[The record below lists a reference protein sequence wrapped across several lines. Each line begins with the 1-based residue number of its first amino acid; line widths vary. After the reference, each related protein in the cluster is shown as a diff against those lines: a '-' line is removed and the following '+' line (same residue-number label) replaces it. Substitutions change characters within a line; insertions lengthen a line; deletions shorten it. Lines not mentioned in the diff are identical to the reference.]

1 MRVRVCL
8 CVCARAF
15 ARVSAHARVDVASPR
30 LHEELV
36 LRQRRGQSAASC
48 DLNRNS
54 AAELQDILHQRL
66 LSYLVYVCVCVG
78 VGGGGWREGT
88 GGDVEH
94 QPTRTNRSFRRTD
107 SLRRRTVGRTFW
119 GLLTPSLPAP
129 ACKISG
135 LKDARTRLQTVH
147 FPVL

>member
-15 ARVSAHARVDVASPR
+15 ARVSAIARVDVASPR
-30 LHEELV
+30 LHEELA
-36 LRQRRGQSAASC
+36 LRQRRGQSAVSR

-66 LSYLVYVCVCVG
+66 LSYLVYVYVCVCVCVCVW
-78 VGGGGWREGT
+78 VGGWVGGIGGGKVP

-119 GLLTPSLPAP
+119 GLLTHSLPQP
-129 ACKISG
+129 VK
-135 LKDARTRLQTVH
+135 
-147 FPVL
+147 FPG